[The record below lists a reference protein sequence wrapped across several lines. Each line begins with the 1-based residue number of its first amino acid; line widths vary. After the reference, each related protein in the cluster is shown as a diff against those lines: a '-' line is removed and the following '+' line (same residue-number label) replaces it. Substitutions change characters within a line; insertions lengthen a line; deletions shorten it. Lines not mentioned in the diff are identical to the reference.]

1 MTSKVLLVLAG
12 FLPMMVL
19 AQEADI
25 EFRSTVFVGSYVYR
39 LDILDGNREGPVRF
53 QIDCKSGC
61 TAFSRYREDF
71 IDTPLYLM
79 QPKDGSDRTLT
90 VWTTG
95 SAYRIVVYRLG
106 GAAIHKVLDR
116 GSRTPPAISF
126 DGKGREQLKL
136 CTAQCAVFL
145 WSDDKGAY
153 IEKQA
158 GADAR

>member
-1 MTSKVLLVLAG
+1 M
-12 FLPMMVL
+12 
-19 AQEADI
+19 
-25 EFRSTVFVGSYVYR
+25 
-39 LDILDGNREGPVRF
+39 RF
-53 QIDCKSGC
+53 QVDCKSGC

-79 QPKDGSDRTLT
+79 QPRDGSDRTLT

-95 SAYRIVVYRLG
+95 SAYRIVVYRLD

-116 GSRTPPAISF
+116 VSRTPPATSF

-136 CTAQCAVFL
+136 CTTRCAVLL
-145 WSDDKGAY
+145 WSDDKGVY
-153 IEKQA
+153 VEKQA

>member
-1 MTSKVLLVLAG
+1 
-12 FLPMMVL
+12 
-19 AQEADI
+19 
-25 EFRSTVFVGSYVYR
+25 
-39 LDILDGNREGPVRF
+39 
-53 QIDCKSGC
+53 
-61 TAFSRYREDF
+61 
-71 IDTPLYLM
+71 M

-90 VWTTG
+90 VWTAG
-95 SAYRIVVYRLG
+95 SAYRIVVYRLD

-126 DGKGREQLKL
+126 DGEGREQLKL
-136 CTAQCAVFL
+136 CTTQCAVFL

>member
-1 MTSKVLLVLAG
+1 MISKVLLALTAL
-12 FLPMMVL
+12 LPMMVY
-19 AQEADI
+19 AKETDI
-25 EFRSTVFVGSYVYR
+25 EFRSTVFVGPYVYQ
-39 LDILDGNREGPVRF
+39 LDILGDKREGSVRF
-53 QIDCKSGC
+53 RVDCKSGC
-61 TAFSRYREDF
+61 TAFSPYREDF

-90 VWTTG
+90 VWTSG
-95 SAYRIVVYRLG
+95 SAYRIVVYRLD

-116 GSRTPPAISF
+116 GSRTPPAISL
-126 DGKGREQLKL
+126 DGKGSEQLKL
-136 CTAQCAVFL
+136 CTNQCAVFL